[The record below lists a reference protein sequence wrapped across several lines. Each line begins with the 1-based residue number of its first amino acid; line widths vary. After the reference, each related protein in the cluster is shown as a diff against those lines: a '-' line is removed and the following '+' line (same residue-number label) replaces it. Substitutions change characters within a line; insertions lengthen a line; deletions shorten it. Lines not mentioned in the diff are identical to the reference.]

1 MDGKRPETSG
11 GSQPAG
17 GDRPVNL
24 FPGHNRSSS
33 DSKSSSSRCS
43 QGQQSSPGPQPTLP
57 HLNWDLFQDFSL
69 SSENAAYTL
78 HDGFGHFLDAT
89 GESKTIW
96 NRPNGELPKE
106 SIFDLVENPTAF
118 KAWFSRLEL
127 PRKQE
132 EATIKTIR
140 QNGSSKQIYLKR
152 IPLFVGVHPEQTRIV
167 LKAVVSSDPNSRAD
181 SPEINR
187 VLRFACSAQGNLD
200 SANDAF
206 IAMLGLD
213 ESEVQSFNI
222 IDSVHPEDADRFSE
236 YLAMQKPREEIA
248 FLQIRFK
255 TGENL
260 ERSLLLHPQ
269 PSADGHVFRAVDIT
283 FPESG
288 VEPMVDQLNNGLPGY
303 SIAVLENSK
312 LVASNLLFEM
322 ETGFEPDTF
331 NDTPFSELQGE
342 ATDKNAAALLASAL
356 DNRTECHREIYLYR
370 KSNDGFWAKAQI
382 LPLRDKKGVFRSSAL
397 ALENIT
403 REREAQGIAMQQE
416 SLRSLGQMASG
427 IAHDF
432 NNLLAP
438 ILGFS
443 ELLLKMPEDGRDN
456 EKLVSFLE
464 KIKVAAQDGAA
475 VVNRLREFYGS
486 QDREMEV
493 AVEID
498 PHSLAQQVKDL
509 TQHRWKSQAEA
520 RGVDIAFHANVT
532 TSHCLRGN
540 ESEIRQALSNL
551 VLNAADA
558 IESDGSISLTI
569 EDFQDNIRIIISD
582 TGKGMSEEEIVKCQD
597 PFYSTKG
604 KSGTGLGLS
613 IVANIVK
620 RHGGEF
626 RIESEKG
633 VGSTVSIILPAQK
646 TALPETV
653 PSADEKKLRP
663 LRVMLVDDEAVLLA
677 VISELLGN
685 GGHEVDNFESGEEAV
700 KAFASKP
707 YDLVIT
713 DRAMP
718 NMSGDA
724 LAKRIKAQSPK
735 TPIIMVT
742 GFSDM
747 INASASTPENVDLV
761 LAKPVPLNTLNQRIY
776 ELVDQ
781 QRN

>member
-1 MDGKRPETSG
+1 MDAKQPKTSG
-11 GSQPAG
+11 ESQSAG
-17 GDRPVNL
+17 GSTPVNFL
-24 FPGHNRSSS
+24 PGHRRFSS
-33 DSKSSSSRCS
+33 DSKPSSTRYNQS
-43 QGQQSSPGPQPTLP
+43 QQSSPSPQSTLP

-69 SSENAAYTL
+69 SSENTAYTL
-78 HDGFGHFLDAT
+78 HDGFGRFLDAT

-96 NRPNGELPKE
+96 NQPNGELPKE
-106 SIFDLVENPTAF
+106 SIFDLVEDPKAF

-127 PRKQE
+127 PRKQDE
-132 EATIKTIR
+132 TKIRTVR

-152 IPLFVGVHPEQTRIV
+152 IPLFVGIHPEQTRIV
-167 LKAVVSSDPNSRAD
+167 LKAVVSSDPNSKAG
-181 SPEINR
+181 STEIDR
-187 VLRFACSAQGNLD
+187 VLRFSCSFHGNLD

-206 IAMLGLD
+206 IATLGLD
-213 ESEVQSFNI
+213 KSKLRSSNI
-222 IDSVHPEDADRFSE
+222 IDSVHPDDADRFSE
-236 YLAMQKPREEIA
+236 YLTKRKPGEEIA
-248 FLQIRFK
+248 ILQIRFK
-255 TGENL
+255 IGDRL

-269 PSADGHVFRAVDIT
+269 PSTEGHVFRAVDIT
-283 FPESG
+283 FPKSG
-288 VEPMVDQLNNGLPGY
+288 VGSIVDRLNNGLPGR
-303 SIAVLENSK
+303 SIAVLEKSK
-312 LVASNLLFEM
+312 LVDSNLLFET
-322 ETGFEPDTF
+322 ETGFEPGTF
-331 NDTPFSELQGE
+331 SESPLSELQGE
-342 ATDKNAAALLASAL
+342 ATDKDAADLLASAL
-356 DNRTECHREIYLYR
+356 EKRTECHREIFLYR
-370 KSNDGFWAKAQI
+370 KSNDGFWAKATV
-382 LPLRDKKGVFRSSAL
+382 LPLRDEEGAFRGSAL
-397 ALENIT
+397 ALENIS
-403 REREAQGIAMQQE
+403 REREAEGLAVRQE
-416 SLRSLGQMASG
+416 TLRSLGQMASG

-475 VVNRLREFYGS
+475 VVNRLREFYRS
-486 QDREMEV
+486 QDDEMEA
-493 AVEID
+493 AVDID

-520 RGVDIAFHANVT
+520 RGVDIDFHADVT
-532 TSHCLRGN
+532 TRHCLHGN

-558 IESDGSISLTI
+558 IESDGSIILTI
-569 EDFQDNIRIIISD
+569 EDFQKSIRILISD
-582 TGKGMSEEEIVKCQD
+582 TGKGMSEEEILKCQD
-597 PFYSTKG
+597 LYYSTKG

-613 IVANIVK
+613 IVSNIVK

-633 VGSTVSIILPAQK
+633 VGSTVSIILPAK
-646 TALPETV
+646 ETARPEIALSTC
-653 PSADEKKLRP
+653 EMKLRP
-663 LRVMLVDDEAVLLA
+663 LRVMLVDDEAVLLD

-685 GGHEVDNFESGEEAV
+685 GGHEVDNFESGEDAV

-718 NMSGDA
+718 NMTGGA
-724 LAKRIKAQSPK
+724 LAEKIKALSPK
-735 TPIIMVT
+735 TPIVMVT

-747 INASASTPENVDLV
+747 INSSEGNPENVDLV